1 MLEDKSTECRAYDYA
16 KFPREFVSYRWFKP
30 VLVALLAA
38 VIYFVLSIA
47 LVIIV
52 GIITGNFGFLNNI
65 SDGYD
70 GMNAFTGPGAVMELG
85 SIALILPALALAG
98 LIVQDRPFSSYSTSR
113 GGWNWKTFFLCMLV
127 AAAVMGADFIVE
139 SLLFPGEYVQGVSQ
153 FTTVGLILCIVL
165 VPLQCLAEEYLFR
178 GFLLQTFGAW
188 TRLPILA
195 IVVSAAIFAAGHPY
209 NVVGVITIFFN
220 GIFWGF
226 IAWKSKGLE
235 ATSALHIVNN
245 MIAFLASGFGM
256 APMTS
261 VVPVES
267 LVVSVIIDAVYM
279 VAVLTLGKKFG
290 WFKPKGD
297 GTAMFNTNKLAKK
310 ARKYQP
316 PRPASGGAV
325 PYAPSNV

>member
-1 MLEDKSTECRAYDYA
+1 MLENESTENKAYDYA

-30 VLVALLAA
+30 VLVALLAFLF
-38 VIYFVLSIA
+38 YFVLAIT
-47 LVIIV
+47 LLLIV
-52 GIITGNFGFLNNI
+52 GVATGNFSFLNNI

-70 GMNAFTGPGAVMELG
+70 GMNAFTGPGAVVELG

-113 GGWNWKTFFLCMLV
+113 GGWNWKTFFLCILV
-127 AAAVMGADFIVE
+127 AIAVMGADFIVE
-139 SLLFPGEYVQGVSQ
+139 SLLFPGELVQGVSQ
-153 FTTVGLILCIVL
+153 FTAVGLVLCIIL

-188 TRLPILA
+188 SKLPVLA
-195 IVVSAAIFAAGHPY
+195 IIISAAIFAAGHPY
-209 NVVGVITIFFN
+209 NEIGVAAVFLN

-226 IAWKSKGLE
+226 IAWKTRGLE

-267 LVVSVIIDAVYM
+267 LVASVIIDAVYM

-297 GTAMFNTNKLAKK
+297 GTEKFNAKKLAKK
-310 ARKYQP
+310 ARKQHP
-316 PRPASGGAV
+316 PRPASGGT
-325 PYAPSNV
+325 AP